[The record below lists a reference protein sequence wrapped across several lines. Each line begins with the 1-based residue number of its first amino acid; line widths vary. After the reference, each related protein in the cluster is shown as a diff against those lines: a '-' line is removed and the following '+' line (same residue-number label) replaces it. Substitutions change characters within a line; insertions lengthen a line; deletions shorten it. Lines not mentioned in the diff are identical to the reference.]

1 MDLDRD
7 TSNTD
12 VCLETARQI
21 FDVCGAKSTG
31 TLHVCALM
39 DKLAPSVKTNNAE
52 FSYLQSLLDPN
63 QSDPEINVS
72 QLASALNAFT
82 DSQKTKLDLD
92 ESFNLKSGMGP
103 QDSDSG
109 ISNDGY
115 VILEEL
121 QAELREKSHLAAK
134 LRSQLDFTDRQ
145 HEEALAALSAERD
158 SLRSHLN
165 MLREENMTLTHERR
179 DYEEASERLCSTEQ
193 ALGVAKR
200 ERDTAQRRAAAAL
213 ERAATLEAEKLTL
226 QELLSKSKEECHR
239 INEMYATRQASLLEQ
254 NELLKRERAELAARL
269 QDQEDLVQQMLKEKV
284 ILEMELK
291 DVLNRSNQT
300 QLRLD
305 RSIDVSYTED
315 QMLTALDNLNVDS
328 RFSSDNH
335 VLEEDAF
342 IKALKDQE
350 LGRASNLSLFD
361 EIRLSF
367 SYMTR
372 LTPDASANMSKSQLF
387 EYNNRDNLDTSNT
400 GTQTDEFKEITNNNE
415 CDCTKT
421 CLKCE
426 KLQND
431 LVNLQN
437 DLKTANN
444 NVSLMQTELV
454 ECEKDFKELQKRL
467 DVKIDKITSE
477 TQTDDPIC
485 INCKEKTV
493 ECNKLK
499 DTRAKLRVDLKK
511 TQNKVS
517 NAEKEL
523 IKSQLSLKTL
533 QDYIEGLE
541 GLKVEC
547 CETGTQIDDPMQIVP
562 SVDNNNVE
570 VCNDRTKPCLN
581 CDKLQDYT
589 AKLESDIAQA
599 NNNFAN
605 MQLDLDK
612 YENTLNDLLK
622 DLDEGVNRNDF
633 LKEMSQ
639 NLQAKL
645 DVIESAYIAQKE
657 KIETTTCE
665 MSCIESQTDYD
676 VASVGTQAAAPCLQ
690 CESRAGTKVAPQRT
704 IRRFLWESLKCL
716 FQAFALLC
724 FIFALSSLYG
734 VTRRRGCGERELPW
748 RWLDAHDLMDLLLRI
763 EYVADVPM

>member
-12 VCLETARQI
+12 ECLETALQI
-21 FDVCGAKSTG
+21 FDFCGAKSTG
-31 TLHVCALM
+31 TLHVGALM
-39 DKLAPSVKTNNAE
+39 DKFAPSVKTNNAE
-52 FSYLQSLLDPN
+52 FSYLKTLLDPN
-63 QSDPEINVS
+63 QSNPEISVP

-121 QAELREKSHLAAK
+121 QAELREKTHLATK
-134 LRSQLDFTDRQ
+134 LRGQLDFADRQ

-179 DYEEASERLCSTEQ
+179 DYEEACERLCSSEQ
-193 ALGVAKR
+193 ALALAKR
-200 ERDTAQRRAAAAL
+200 ERDTAQRRATTAL
-213 ERAATLEAEKLTL
+213 EQAATLEAEKLTL

-239 INEMYATRQASLLEQ
+239 INEMYASRQASLLEQ
-254 NELLKRERAELAARL
+254 NELLKRERAELATRL

-315 QMLTALDNLNVDS
+315 QMLTALDSLNVDS
-328 RFSSDNH
+328 RFSPDNH
-335 VLEEDAF
+335 VLEEEAF

-367 SYMTR
+367 CNITR
-372 LTPDASANMSKSQLF
+372 TPDASGNVSKSQLF
-387 EYNNRDNLDTSNT
+387 EFNDSNNLDTSNT
-400 GTQTDEFKEITNNNE
+400 GTQTDELKEITNNNE

-421 CLKCE
+421 CFQCE

-431 LVNLQN
+431 LVNVQN

-444 NVSLMQTELV
+444 NVSLMQTELI

-467 DVKIDKITSE
+467 DIKIDKMTSE

-485 INCKEKTV
+485 SNCKEKTI
-493 ECNKLK
+493 ECNNLK
-499 DTRAKLRVDLKK
+499 DSRAKLRIDLKK
-511 TQNKVS
+511 TQHKGS
-517 NAEKEL
+517 NTEKEL
-523 IKSQLSLKTL
+523 IKAQLSLKTL
-533 QDYIEGLE
+533 QNYIDN
-541 GLKVEC
+541 LKVDLC
-547 CETGTQIDDPMQIVP
+547 DVGTQINYSDVPLQIVTL
-562 SVDNNNVE
+562 DNNNIE
-570 VCNDRTKPCLN
+570 ACDDCTKQCLN
-581 CDKLQDYT
+581 CDKLQEYT
-589 AKLESDIAQA
+589 AKLEYDIAQA
-599 NNNFAN
+599 NTNVAN
-605 MQLDLDK
+605 MQLDLDT
-612 YENTLNDLLK
+612 YENTLNGLQNY
-622 DLDEGVNRNDF
+622 LDEGVNRNDF
-633 LKEMSQ
+633 LETMSQ

-645 DVIESAYIAQKE
+645 EVLETACIAQKE
-657 KIETTTCE
+657 KIESMTCE

-676 VASVGTQAAAPCLQ
+676 VASVGTQAEVPCAA
-690 CESRAGTKVAPQRT
+690 CETRTAVAPQRS
-704 IRRFLWESLKCL
+704 IRRLLWESLKCL
-716 FQAFALLC
+716 FQAFAVLC

-748 RWLDAHDLMDLLLRI
+748 RWLDAQEFMDLLLRI

>member
-12 VCLETARQI
+12 ECLETALQI
-21 FDVCGAKSTG
+21 FDYCGAKSTG
-31 TLHVCALM
+31 TLHVGALM
-39 DKLAPSVKTNNAE
+39 DKFAPSVKTNNVE
-52 FSYLQSLLDPN
+52 FSYLKTLLDPN
-63 QSDPEINVS
+63 QSNPEINVP

-179 DYEEASERLCSTEQ
+179 DYEEACERLCSSEQ

-200 ERDTAQRRAAAAL
+200 ERDTAQRRATAAL
-213 ERAATLEAEKLTL
+213 EQAATLEADKLTL

-239 INEMYATRQASLLEQ
+239 INEMYASRQASLLEQ

-315 QMLTALDNLNVDS
+315 QMLTALDTLNADS

-367 SYMTR
+367 CNMTR
-372 LTPDASANMSKSQLF
+372 HTPDASGNMSKSQLF
-387 EYNNRDNLDTSNT
+387 EYNDRDNLDTSNT
-400 GTQTDEFKEITNNNE
+400 DTQTDEFKEVTNNNE

-421 CLKCE
+421 CLECE

-431 LVNLQN
+431 LVNVQN

-444 NVSLMQTELV
+444 NVSLMQTELI

-485 INCKEKTV
+485 SNCKEKTV

-499 DTRAKLRVDLKK
+499 DTRAKLRIDLKK

-533 QDYIEGLE
+533 QDYID
-541 GLKVEC
+541 GLKVQR
-547 CETGTQIDDPMQIVP
+547 CETGTQIDDPMQIAP

-570 VCNDRTKPCLN
+570 ICNDCTKQCLN

-599 NNNFAN
+599 NNNLAD

-612 YENTLNDLLK
+612 YENTLNDLQK
-622 DLDEGVNRNDF
+622 YLDEGANRNDF
-633 LKEMSQ
+633 LDAMSQ
-639 NLQAKL
+639 NLQTKL
-645 DVIESAYIAQKE
+645 DILESACMAQKE
-657 KIETTTCE
+657 KIESMTFE

-676 VASVGTQAAAPCLQ
+676 VASVGTQASVPCLQ
-690 CESRAGTKVAPQRT
+690 CESRTAVAPQRS
-704 IRRFLWESLKCL
+704 IRRLLWESLKCL
-716 FQAFALLC
+716 FQAFAVLC

-748 RWLDAHDLMDLLLRI
+748 RWLDAQEFMDLLLRI

>member
-12 VCLETARQI
+12 ECLETALQI
-21 FDVCGAKSTG
+21 FDFCGAKSTG
-31 TLHVCALM
+31 TLHVGALM
-39 DKLAPSVKTNNAE
+39 DKFAPSVKTNNAE
-52 FSYLQSLLDPN
+52 FSYLKTLLDPN
-63 QSDPEINVS
+63 QSNPEINVP
-72 QLASALNAFT
+72 QLACALNAFT

-115 VILEEL
+115 LILEEL

-165 MLREENMTLTHERR
+165 MLREENMSLTHERR
-179 DYEEASERLCSTEQ
+179 DYEEACERLCSSEQ

-200 ERDTAQRRAAAAL
+200 ERDTAQRRATAAL
-213 ERAATLEAEKLTL
+213 EQAATLEAEKLTL

-239 INEMYATRQASLLEQ
+239 INEMYASRQASLLEQ
-254 NELLKRERAELAARL
+254 NELLKREGAELAARL

-315 QMLTALDNLNVDS
+315 QMLTALDSLNVGG
-328 RFSSDNH
+328 FSSDNH

-367 SYMTR
+367 CNMTR
-372 LTPDASANMSKSQLF
+372 LTPDASGNMSKSHLF
-387 EYNNRDNLDTSNT
+387 EYNDRDNLDTSNT
-400 GTQTDEFKEITNNNE
+400 GTQTDEFKEITNNNK

-421 CLKCE
+421 CLECE
-426 KLQND
+426 KLKND
-431 LVNLQN
+431 LVNVQN

-444 NVSLMQTELV
+444 NVSHMQTELI
-454 ECEKDFKELQKRL
+454 ECEKDFKELQKRY
-467 DVKIDKITSE
+467 VRIDKITSE

-485 INCKEKTV
+485 SNCKEKTV
-493 ECNKLK
+493 ECNILK
-499 DTRAKLRVDLKK
+499 DTRAKLRIDLKQ

-523 IKSQLSLKTL
+523 IKSRLSLKTL
-533 QDYIEGLE
+533 QDYID
-541 GLKVEC
+541 GLKVERY
-547 CETGTQIDDPMQIVP
+547 EIGTQIDDPMQIVP

-570 VCNDRTKPCLN
+570 VCNDCPKQCLN
-581 CDKLQDYT
+581 CDKLRDYT
-589 AKLESDIAQA
+589 AKLESDVAQA
-599 NNNFAN
+599 NNNLAN

-612 YENTLNDLLK
+612 YENTLNDLQK
-622 DLDEGVNRNDF
+622 YLDEGVNRNDF
-633 LKEMSQ
+633 LETMSQ

-645 DVIESAYIAQKE
+645 DVLESACIAQKE
-657 KIETTTCE
+657 NIESMTCE

-676 VASVGTQAAAPCLQ
+676 VASVGTQASVPCLQ
-690 CESRAGTKVAPQRT
+690 CESRTAVAPQRT
-704 IRRFLWESLKCL
+704 IRRLLWESLKCL

-748 RWLDAHDLMDLLLRI
+748 RWLDAQELMDLLLRI